1 MNQNNQLTQN
11 PYTLKNFLPLIII
24 FIVILAMTFVK
35 SWWSADI
42 SWEWSEIMYDFMGC
56 FLMVFG
62 FFKIINLRKF
72 VEAYQE
78 YDIIAQR
85 SKTYAYWYPFIEFFL
100 GVCYFFRYRLVAVN
114 IITIVLMII
123 NSIGVFKALRQD
135 KQIVCACLGAL
146 FKIPM
151 TYVTLSEDLLMALM
165 ALVMLILHSRL

>member
-1 MNQNNQLTQN
+1 MNQSNHVPQN
-11 PYTLKNFLPLIII
+11 VYTLKNFLPLIII
-24 FIVILAMTFVK
+24 FVVILAMTFVK

-56 FLMVFG
+56 FLIVFG

-72 VEAYQE
+72 VEAYRE
-78 YDIIAQR
+78 YDILAQR
-85 SKTYAYWYPFIEFFL
+85 FKIYAYWYPFIEFLL
-100 GVCYFFRYRLVAVN
+100 GVCYLLRYRLVMVN
-114 IITIVLMII
+114 IITIILMII

-135 KQIVCACLGAL
+135 KPIVCACLGAL

-165 ALVMLILHSRL
+165 ALVMLVAHPHP